1 MGVGSWVTAGS
12 TARARVPAEGC
23 VFRSHLSDPIA
34 REELAFVPVRDG
46 EALLAVVQGVD
57 VTQTDRLVED
67 DALFR
72 GEQRHGRAIVGS
84 VDSLAG
90 LGLNR
95 RGRGPCVT
103 RPVTG

>member
-1 MGVGSWVTAGS
+1 M
-12 TARARVPAEGC
+12 
-23 VFRSHLSDPIA
+23 
-34 REELAFVPVRDG
+34 PVRDG

>member
-1 MGVGSWVTAGS
+1 M
-12 TARARVPAEGC
+12 
-23 VFRSHLSDPIA
+23 FRSHLSDPIA
-34 REELAFVPVRDG
+34 WEELAFVPVRDG

-57 VTQTDRLVED
+57 VTQTDRLVEV

-95 RGRGPCVT
+95 RVGARVSRGL
-103 RPVTG
+103 